1 MIIQKRHIHCSDTFV
16 ANQVDTSYQELKV
29 CFILQSYE
37 TAFKQIKEAIEIEDL
52 QLLVGKFIETE
63 DKNFALFNYVNEL
76 NNNIDFLQE
85 QIADIENNINQ
96 FKQETIEMDDKRQKI
111 LKNMEVN
118 FIPFPILPKILRK

>member
-1 MIIQKRHIHCSDTFV
+1 M
-16 ANQVDTSYQELKV
+16 L
-29 CFILQSYE
+29 
-37 TAFKQIKEAIEIEDL
+37 
-52 QLLVGKFIETE
+52 GKFIETE

-76 NNNIDFLQE
+76 NNNIEFLQE

-96 FKQETIEMDDKRQKI
+96 FKQETTEMDDKRQKI